1 MKQAVG
7 LYEQAQIT
15 RKCAKYLQ
23 RVPKISIF
31 KPSENRIISNNF
43 F

>member
-15 RKCAKYLQ
+15 RKRAKYLK
-23 RVPKISIF
+23 RIPIISIF

>member
-1 MKQAVG
+1 MKQAFG
-7 LYEQAQIT
+7 LCEEAQIA
-15 RKCAKYLQ
+15 RKRAKYLQ